1 MHAGTPLTD
10 GFGRVLAA
18 EGISNFGSMLSRLAI
33 PWIATLSLDASP
45 LAMGGLV
52 VADVLA
58 GALGAVL
65 LAGSVD
71 RAGKRAVMLA
81 CDVLRA
87 AVLAALAL
95 LAWQG
100 RLSLTVLVTAA
111 AANGMLTVG
120 FEMARSAW
128 VAQRVEASRLPQ
140 RNAQLSMAGSLSE
153 TAAFALG
160 GWVFQ
165 WTGAAIALAIDA
177 MSFAFSA
184 GCLRGV
190 PEAPPAVA
198 GEVPG
203 EVPGDE
209 PAEAPV
215 TALDRLIGDARAG
228 LSTVLAQPALRAL
241 AAIEVL
247 LALGGSLAATSYMIF
262 VARDIGF
269 STGSLGMI
277 FASGGL
283 GAVAGA
289 ALTPWLGRRLG
300 PGRAMAFGLAL
311 AALGAACIPLV
322 AASGWLGAALLV
334 THQIIGDGGRTLHDV
349 HDRTLRQTAAP
360 AALLARTDAGLRTA
374 GQLAT
379 LVGAVAGGALASS
392 LGTRTSLWLS
402 AALIASAAFVA
413 AITLARRRWDQ
424 RG

>member
-1 MHAGTPLTD
+1 MRHVRARPPLTD

-18 EGISNFGSMLSRLAI
+18 EGISNFGSMLSRLAV
-33 PWIATLSLDASP
+33 PWIATLSLAASP

-65 LAGSVD
+65 LAGSID
-71 RAGKRAVMLA
+71 RAGKRAVMLG
-81 CDVLRA
+81 CDLLRA
-87 AVLAALAL
+87 AVLALLTL

-100 RLSLTVLVTAA
+100 GLTFPMLVAAA
-111 AANGMLTVG
+111 AANGVLTVG

-128 VAQRVEASRLPQ
+128 VAQRVEPSRLPK

-165 WTGAAIALAIDA
+165 WTGAAIALAVDA
-177 MSFAFSA
+177 LSFALSA

-190 PEAPPAVA
+190 PETPPVVPA
-198 GEVPG
+198 EVP
-203 EVPGDE
+203 
-209 PAEAPV
+209 AA
-215 TALDRLIGDARAG
+215 ALDRLIGDARAG
-228 LSTVLAQPALRAL
+228 LRTVLAQPALRAL
-241 AAIEVL
+241 AVIEVL
-247 LALGGSLAATSYMIF
+247 LALGSSLAATSYMIF

-269 STGSLGMI
+269 TTGSLGMI
-277 FASGGL
+277 FATGGL

-289 ALTPWLGRRLG
+289 ALAPWLGRRLG

-322 AASGWLGAALLV
+322 AASGLLGGALLV
-334 THQIIGDGGRTLHDV
+334 AHQIIGDAGRTLHDV
-349 HDRTLRQTAAP
+349 VDRTLRQTAAP

-379 LVGAVAGGALASS
+379 LAGAVGGGALASAV
-392 LGTRTSLWLS
+392 GTRTSLWLS
-402 AALIASAAFVA
+402 AALIAGAASVA
-413 AITLARRRWDQ
+413 VVTLGRRRPLDP
-424 RG
+424 RT

>member
-1 MHAGTPLTD
+1 
-10 GFGRVLAA
+10 
-18 EGISNFGSMLSRLAI
+18 MLSRLAI
-33 PWIATLSLDASP
+33 PWIATLSLAATP

-65 LAGSVD
+65 LAGSID
-71 RAGKRAVMLA
+71 RAGKRAVMLG
-81 CDVLRA
+81 CDLLRA
-87 AVLAALAL
+87 AVFALLAL

-100 RLSLTVLVTAA
+100 GLTFPMLVAAA
-111 AANGMLTVG
+111 AANGVLTVG

-140 RNAQLSMAGSLSE
+140 RNAQLSMAGSMSE

-165 WTGAAIALAIDA
+165 WTGAAIALAVDA
-177 MSFAFSA
+177 LSFALSA

-190 PEAPPAVA
+190 PEAPPVVPA
-198 GEVPG
+198 GA
-203 EVPGDE
+203 
-209 PAEAPV
+209 PAEAPI
-215 TALDRLIGDARAG
+215 TALDRLVGDARAG
-228 LSTVLAQPALRAL
+228 LRTVLGQPALRAL
-241 AAIEVL
+241 AMIEVL

-289 ALTPWLGRRLG
+289 ALAPWLGRQIG
-300 PGRAMAFGLAL
+300 PGRAITLGLTL

-322 AASGWLGAALLV
+322 ASSGLLGGALLV
-334 THQIIGDGGRTLHDV
+334 AHQIIGDAGRTLHDV
-349 HDRTLRQTAAP
+349 VDRTLRQTAAP

-379 LVGAVAGGALASS
+379 LVGAVAGGALATAVGTRNS
-392 LGTRTSLWLS
+392 LGLS
-402 AALIASAAFVA
+402 AALIAVA
-413 AITLARRRWDQ
+413 AGVAAVTLARREPLNRHA
-424 RG
+424 

>member
-1 MHAGTPLTD
+1 MRDGTPLTS

-33 PWIATLSLDASP
+33 PWIATLSLAASP

-71 RAGKRAVMLA
+71 RAGKRAILLG
-81 CDVLRA
+81 CDLLRA
-87 AVLAALAL
+87 AVLALLAL
-95 LAWQG
+95 LAWHG
-100 RLSLTVLVTAA
+100 GLTFPMLVAAA

-128 VAQRVEASRLPQ
+128 VAQRVDAARLPQ

-177 MSFAFSA
+177 VSFVLSA
-184 GCLRGV
+184 ACLRGV
-190 PEAPPAVA
+190 PEAPPAV
-198 GEVPG
+198 
-203 EVPGDE
+203 

-215 TALDRLIGDARAG
+215 AALDRLIGDAHAG
-228 LSTVLAQPALRAL
+228 LRTVLTQPALRAL
-241 AAIEVL
+241 AVIEVP
-247 LALGGSLAATSYMIF
+247 LALGSSLAATSYMIF

-269 STGSLGMI
+269 ATGSLGMI
-277 FASGGL
+277 FATGGL
-283 GAVAGA
+283 GALAGA
-289 ALTPWLGRRLG
+289 ALAPWLGRRLG
-300 PGRAMAFGLAL
+300 PGRAMALGLAL

-322 AASGWLGAALLV
+322 AASGLLGGALLV
-334 THQIIGDGGRTLHDV
+334 AHQIIGDGGRTLHDV
-349 HDRTLRQTAAP
+349 QDRTLRQTAAP

-379 LVGAVAGGALASS
+379 LVGAVAGGALASAV
-392 LGTRTSLWLS
+392 GTRNSLWLS
-402 AALIASAAFVA
+402 AALIASAASVA
-413 AITLARRRWDQ
+413 AVTLGRRRSGQ
-424 RG
+424 SA

>member
-1 MHAGTPLTD
+1 MRHVRARPPLTD

-18 EGISNFGSMLSRLAI
+18 EGISNFGSMLSRLAV
-33 PWIATLSLDASP
+33 PWIATLSLAASP

-65 LAGSVD
+65 LAGSID
-71 RAGKRAVMLA
+71 RAGKRAVMLG
-81 CDVLRA
+81 CDLLRA
-87 AVLAALAL
+87 AVLALLTL

-100 RLSLTVLVTAA
+100 GLTFPMLVAAA
-111 AANGMLTVG
+111 AANGVLTVG

-128 VAQRVEASRLPQ
+128 VAQRVEPSRLPK

-165 WTGAAIALAIDA
+165 WTGAAIALAVDA
-177 MSFAFSA
+177 LSFALSA

-190 PEAPPAVA
+190 PETPPV
-198 GEVPG
+198 V
-203 EVPGDE
+203 
-209 PAEAPV
+209 PAEAPAA
-215 TALDRLIGDARAG
+215 ALDRLIGDARAG
-228 LSTVLAQPALRAL
+228 LRTVLAQPALRAL
-241 AAIEVL
+241 AVIEVL
-247 LALGGSLAATSYMIF
+247 LALGSSLAATSYMIF

-269 STGSLGMI
+269 TTGSLGMI
-277 FASGGL
+277 FATGGL

-289 ALTPWLGRRLG
+289 ALAPWLGRRLG

-322 AASGWLGAALLV
+322 AASGLLGGALLV
-334 THQIIGDGGRTLHDV
+334 AHQIIGDAGRTLHDV
-349 HDRTLRQTAAP
+349 VDRTLRQTAAP

-379 LVGAVAGGALASS
+379 LAGAVGGGALASAV
-392 LGTRTSLWLS
+392 GTRTSLWLS
-402 AALIASAAFVA
+402 AALIAGAASVA
-413 AITLARRRWDQ
+413 VVTLGRRRPLDP
-424 RG
+424 RT

>member
-1 MHAGTPLTD
+1 MRAGAPLTC

-33 PWIATLSLDASP
+33 PWIATLSLAASP

-71 RAGKRAVMLA
+71 RAGKRAIMLG
-81 CDVLRA
+81 CDLLRA
-87 AVLAALAL
+87 AVLALLAL

-100 RLSLTVLVTAA
+100 GLSFPMLVAA
-111 AANGMLTVG
+111 AATNGLLTVG

-128 VAQRVEASRLPQ
+128 VAQRFEAARLPQ

-160 GWVFQ
+160 GWLFQ
-165 WTGAAIALAIDA
+165 WTGAAIALAVDA
-177 MSFAFSA
+177 LSFALSA

-190 PEAPPAVA
+190 PEAPPAV
-198 GEVPG
+198 
-203 EVPGDE
+203 

-215 TALDRLIGDARAG
+215 AALDRLIGDARAG
-228 LSTVLAQPALRAL
+228 LRTVLTQPALRAL
-241 AAIEVL
+241 ALIEVL
-247 LALGGSLAATSYMIF
+247 LALGSSLAATSYMIF
-262 VARDIGF
+262 AARDIGF
-269 STGSLGMI
+269 ATGILGMI
-277 FASGGL
+277 FAMGGL

-289 ALTPWLGRRLG
+289 ALAPWLGRRLG
-300 PGRAMAFGLAL
+300 PGRAIALGLAL
-311 AALGAACIPLV
+311 AALGAACVPLV
-322 AASGWLGAALLV
+322 AASGLLGGALLV
-334 THQIIGDGGRTLHDV
+334 AHQIIGDGGRTLHDV
-349 HDRTLRQTAAP
+349 QDRTLRQTAAP

-379 LVGAVAGGALASS
+379 LVGAVAGGALASAV
-392 LGTRTSLWLS
+392 GTRNSLWLS
-402 AALIASAAFVA
+402 AALIAGAASVA
-413 AITLARRRWDQ
+413 AVTLGSRRLGQ
-424 RG
+424 SA

>member
-1 MHAGTPLTD
+1 MPAGTPLTS

-33 PWIATLSLDASP
+33 PWIATLALAASP

-58 GALGAVL
+58 GALGGVL

-71 RAGKRAVMLA
+71 RAGKRAVMFG
-81 CDVLRA
+81 CDLLRA
-87 AVLAALAL
+87 AVLALLAL

-100 RLSLTVLVTAA
+100 GLSLSVLVTAA
-111 AANGMLTVG
+111 AANGLLTVG

-128 VAQRVEASRLPQ
+128 VAQCVEASRLPQ

-165 WTGAAIALAIDA
+165 WTGAAFALAVDA
-177 MSFAFSA
+177 LSFAISA

-190 PEAPPAVA
+190 PETPPAV
-198 GEVPG
+198 
-203 EVPGDE
+203 
-209 PAEAPV
+209 PAAAPV
-215 TALDRLIGDARAG
+215 ARLARLIGDVRAG
-228 LSTVLAQPALRAL
+228 LRTLLTQPALRAL

-269 STGSLGMI
+269 GTGSLGMI
-277 FASGGL
+277 FATGGL

-289 ALTPWLGRRLG
+289 ALAPWLGRRLG
-300 PGRAMAFGLAL
+300 LGRAMTLGLAQ

-334 THQIIGDGGRTLHDV
+334 AHQIIGDGGRTLHDV

-379 LVGAVAGGALASS
+379 LVGAVAGGTLESS

-402 AALIASAAFVA
+402 AALIAGAAIVA
-413 AITLARRRWDQ
+413 AVRLGRGRLDQ
-424 RG
+424 RA

>member
-1 MHAGTPLTD
+1 MRHVRARPPLTD

-18 EGISNFGSMLSRLAI
+18 EGISNFGSMLSRLAV
-33 PWIATLSLDASP
+33 PWIATLSLAASP

-65 LAGSVD
+65 LAGSID
-71 RAGKRAVMLA
+71 RAGKRAVMLG
-81 CDVLRA
+81 CDLLRA
-87 AVLAALAL
+87 AVLALLTL

-100 RLSLTVLVTAA
+100 GLTFPMLVAAA
-111 AANGMLTVG
+111 AANGVLTVG

-128 VAQRVEASRLPQ
+128 VAQRVEPSRLPK

-165 WTGAAIALAIDA
+165 WTGAAIALAVDA
-177 MSFAFSA
+177 LSFALSA

-190 PEAPPAVA
+190 PETPPVVPA
-198 GEVPG
+198 EVP
-203 EVPGDE
+203 
-209 PAEAPV
+209 AA
-215 TALDRLIGDARAG
+215 ALDRLIGDARAG
-228 LSTVLAQPALRAL
+228 LRTVLAQPALRAL
-241 AAIEVL
+241 AVIEVL
-247 LALGGSLAATSYMIF
+247 LALGSSLAATSYMIF

-269 STGSLGMI
+269 TTGSLGMI
-277 FASGGL
+277 FATGGL

-289 ALTPWLGRRLG
+289 ALAPWLGRRLG

-322 AASGWLGAALLV
+322 AASGLLGGALLV
-334 THQIIGDGGRTLHDV
+334 AHQIIGDAGRALHDV
-349 HDRTLRQTAAP
+349 VDRTLRQTAAP

-379 LVGAVAGGALASS
+379 LAGAVGGGALASAV
-392 LGTRTSLWLS
+392 GTRTSLWLS
-402 AALIASAAFVA
+402 AALIAGAASVA
-413 AITLARRRWDQ
+413 VVTLGRRRPLDP
-424 RG
+424 RT

>member
-1 MHAGTPLTD
+1 MPAGTPLTS

-33 PWIATLSLDASP
+33 PWIATLALAASP

-58 GALGAVL
+58 GALGGVL

-71 RAGKRAVMLA
+71 RAGKRAVMFG
-81 CDVLRA
+81 CDLLRA
-87 AVLAALAL
+87 AVLALLAL

-100 RLSLTVLVTAA
+100 GLSLSVLVTAA
-111 AANGMLTVG
+111 AANGLLTVG

-128 VAQRVEASRLPQ
+128 VAQCVEASRLPQ

-165 WTGAAIALAIDA
+165 WTGAAFALAVDA
-177 MSFAFSA
+177 LSFAISA

-190 PEAPPAVA
+190 PETPPAV
-198 GEVPG
+198 
-203 EVPGDE
+203 
-209 PAEAPV
+209 PAAAPV
-215 TALDRLIGDARAG
+215 ARLARLIGDVRAG
-228 LSTVLAQPALRAL
+228 LRTLLTQPALRAL

-269 STGSLGMI
+269 GTGTGSLGMI
-277 FASGGL
+277 FATGGL

-289 ALTPWLGRRLG
+289 ALAPWLGRRLG
-300 PGRAMAFGLAL
+300 PGRAMTLGLAL

-334 THQIIGDGGRTLHDV
+334 AHQIIGDGGRTLHDV

-379 LVGAVAGGALASS
+379 LVGAVAGGGLASS

-402 AALIASAAFVA
+402 AALIAGAAIVA
-413 AITLARRRWDQ
+413 AVRLGRGRLDQ
-424 RG
+424 RA

>member
-1 MHAGTPLTD
+1 MRHVRARPPLTD

-18 EGISNFGSMLSRLAI
+18 EGISNFGSMLSRLAV
-33 PWIATLSLDASP
+33 PWIATLSLAASP

-65 LAGSVD
+65 LAGSID
-71 RAGKRAVMLA
+71 RAGKRAVMLG
-81 CDVLRA
+81 CDLLRA
-87 AVLAALAL
+87 AVFALLTL

-100 RLSLTVLVTAA
+100 GLTFPMLVAAA
-111 AANGMLTVG
+111 AANGVLTVG

-128 VAQRVEASRLPQ
+128 VAQRVEPSRLPK

-165 WTGAAIALAIDA
+165 WTGAAIALAVDA
-177 MSFAFSA
+177 LSFALSA

-190 PEAPPAVA
+190 PETPPVVPA
-198 GEVPG
+198 EVP
-203 EVPGDE
+203 
-209 PAEAPV
+209 AA
-215 TALDRLIGDARAG
+215 ALDRLIGDARAG
-228 LSTVLAQPALRAL
+228 LRTVLAQPALRAL
-241 AAIEVL
+241 AVIEVL
-247 LALGGSLAATSYMIF
+247 LALGSSLAATSYMIF

-269 STGSLGMI
+269 TTGSLGMI
-277 FASGGL
+277 FATGGL

-289 ALTPWLGRRLG
+289 ALAPWLGRRLG

-322 AASGWLGAALLV
+322 AASGLLGGALLV
-334 THQIIGDGGRTLHDV
+334 AHQIIGDAGRALHDV
-349 HDRTLRQTAAP
+349 VDRTLRQTAAP

-379 LVGAVAGGALASS
+379 LAGAVGGGALASAV
-392 LGTRTSLWLS
+392 GTRTSLWLS
-402 AALIASAAFVA
+402 AALIAGAASVA
-413 AITLARRRWDQ
+413 VVTLGRRRPLDP
-424 RG
+424 RT

>member
-1 MHAGTPLTD
+1 MRHVRARPPLTD

-18 EGISNFGSMLSRLAI
+18 EGISNFGSMLSRLAV
-33 PWIATLSLDASP
+33 PWIATLSLAASP

-65 LAGSVD
+65 LAGSID
-71 RAGKRAVMLA
+71 RAGKRAVMLG
-81 CDVLRA
+81 CDLLRA
-87 AVLAALAL
+87 AVLALLTL

-100 RLSLTVLVTAA
+100 GLTFPMQVAAA
-111 AANGMLTVG
+111 AANGVLTVG

-128 VAQRVEASRLPQ
+128 VAQRVEPSRLPK

-165 WTGAAIALAIDA
+165 WTGAAIALAVDA
-177 MSFAFSA
+177 LSFALSA

-190 PEAPPAVA
+190 PETPPVVPA
-198 GEVPG
+198 EVP
-203 EVPGDE
+203 
-209 PAEAPV
+209 AA
-215 TALDRLIGDARAG
+215 ALDRLIGDARAG
-228 LSTVLAQPALRAL
+228 LRTVLAQPALRAL
-241 AAIEVL
+241 AVIEVL
-247 LALGGSLAATSYMIF
+247 LALGSSLAATSYMIF

-269 STGSLGMI
+269 TTGSLGMI
-277 FASGGL
+277 FATGGL

-289 ALTPWLGRRLG
+289 ALAPWLGRRLG

-322 AASGWLGAALLV
+322 AASGLLGGALLV
-334 THQIIGDGGRTLHDV
+334 AHQIIGDAGRALHDV
-349 HDRTLRQTAAP
+349 VDRTLRQTAAP

-379 LVGAVAGGALASS
+379 LAGAVGGGALASAV
-392 LGTRTSLWLS
+392 GTRTSLWLS
-402 AALIASAAFVA
+402 AALIAGAASVA
-413 AITLARRRWDQ
+413 VVTLGRRRPLDP
-424 RG
+424 RT

>member
-1 MHAGTPLTD
+1 M
-10 GFGRVLAA
+10 
-18 EGISNFGSMLSRLAI
+18 SSRLAI
-33 PWIATLSLDASP
+33 PWIATLSLAASP

-52 VADVLA
+52 AADVLA

-65 LAGSVD
+65 LAGSID
-71 RAGKRAVMLA
+71 RAGKRAVMLG

-100 RLSLTVLVTAA
+100 EMNMAILVAAA
-111 AANGMLTVG
+111 AANGMLTIA

-128 VAQRVEASRLPQ
+128 VAQRVEASRRPQ
-140 RNAQLSMAGSLSE
+140 RNAQLSMAASLSE

-165 WTGAAIALAIDA
+165 WTGAAIALAVDA
-177 MSFAFSA
+177 LSFVLSA

-190 PEAPPAVA
+190 PEAPPAA
-198 GEVPG
+198 PAEA
-203 EVPGDE
+203 

-215 TALDRLIGDARAG
+215 TPLDRLIGDARAG
-228 LSTVLAQPALRAL
+228 LRTLLTQPALRAL
-241 AAIEVL
+241 AVIEVL

-262 VARDIGF
+262 VARDVGF
-269 STGSLGMI
+269 TTGSLGMI
-277 FASGGL
+277 FATGGL

-289 ALTPWLGRRLG
+289 ALAPWLGRRLG
-300 PGRAMAFGLAL
+300 PGRAMTLGLTL

-334 THQIIGDGGRTLHDV
+334 AHQIIGDGGRTLHDV
-349 HDRTLRQTAAP
+349 HDRTLRQTATP

-379 LVGAVAGGALASS
+379 LVGAVAGGALATA
-392 LGTRTSLWLS
+392 LGTRTSLGLS
-402 AALIASAAFVA
+402 AALIASAGFVA
-413 AITLARRRWDQ
+413 AITLGRRRWDQ

>member
-1 MHAGTPLTD
+1 M
-10 GFGRVLAA
+10 
-18 EGISNFGSMLSRLAI
+18 SNRLAV
-33 PWIATLSLDASP
+33 PWIATLSLAASP

-71 RAGKRAVMLA
+71 RSGKRAVMLG

-100 RLSLTVLVTAA
+100 EMNMAILVAAA
-111 AANGMLTVG
+111 AANGMLTVA

-128 VAQRVEASRLPQ
+128 VAQRVEASRRPQ
-140 RNAQLSMAGSLSE
+140 RNAQLSMAASLSE

-177 MSFAFSA
+177 LSFVLSA

-190 PEAPPAVA
+190 PEAPPAA
-198 GEVPG
+198 PAEA
-203 EVPGDE
+203 

-215 TALDRLIGDARAG
+215 TPIDRLIGDARAG
-228 LSTVLAQPALRAL
+228 LRTLLAQPALRAL
-241 AAIEVL
+241 ATIEVL

-269 STGSLGMI
+269 TTGGLGMI

-289 ALTPWLGRRLG
+289 ALAPWLGRRLG
-300 PGRAMAFGLAL
+300 PGRAMALGLAL

-334 THQIIGDGGRTLHDV
+334 AHQIIGDGGRTLHDV
-349 HDRTLRQTAAP
+349 HDRTLRQTVAP

-379 LVGAVAGGALASS
+379 LVGAVAGGALGSS
-392 LGTRTSLWLS
+392 LGTRTSLGLS

-413 AITLARRRWDQ
+413 AVTLGRRRWDQ

>member
-1 MHAGTPLTD
+1 MRHVRARPPLTD

-18 EGISNFGSMLSRLAI
+18 EGISNFGSMLSRLAV
-33 PWIATLSLDASP
+33 PWIATLSLAASP

-65 LAGSVD
+65 LAGSID
-71 RAGKRAVMLA
+71 RAGKRAVMLG
-81 CDVLRA
+81 CDLLRA
-87 AVLAALAL
+87 AVLALLTL

-100 RLSLTVLVTAA
+100 GLTFPMLVAAA
-111 AANGMLTVG
+111 AANGVLTVG

-128 VAQRVEASRLPQ
+128 VAQRVEPSRLPK

-177 MSFAFSA
+177 LSFVLSA

-190 PEAPPAVA
+190 PETPPVVPA
-198 GEVPG
+198 EVP
-203 EVPGDE
+203 
-209 PAEAPV
+209 AA
-215 TALDRLIGDARAG
+215 ALDRLIGDARAG
-228 LSTVLAQPALRAL
+228 LRTVLAQPALRAL
-241 AAIEVL
+241 AVIEVL
-247 LALGGSLAATSYMIF
+247 LALGSSLAATSYMIF

-269 STGSLGMI
+269 TTGSLGMI
-277 FASGGL
+277 FATGGL

-289 ALTPWLGRRLG
+289 ALAPWLGRRLG

-322 AASGWLGAALLV
+322 AASGLLGGALLV
-334 THQIIGDGGRTLHDV
+334 AHQIIGDAGRALHDV
-349 HDRTLRQTAAP
+349 VDRTLRQTAAP

-379 LVGAVAGGALASS
+379 LAGAVGGGALASAV
-392 LGTRTSLWLS
+392 GTRTSLWLS
-402 AALIASAAFVA
+402 AALIAGAASVA
-413 AITLARRRWDQ
+413 VVTLGRRRPLDP
-424 RG
+424 RT

>member
-1 MHAGTPLTD
+1 MRHVRARPPLTD

-18 EGISNFGSMLSRLAI
+18 EGISNFGSMLSRLAV
-33 PWIATLSLDASP
+33 PWIATLSLAASP

-65 LAGSVD
+65 LAGSID
-71 RAGKRAVMLA
+71 RAGKRAVMLG
-81 CDVLRA
+81 CDLLRA
-87 AVLAALAL
+87 AVLALLTL

-100 RLSLTVLVTAA
+100 GLTFPMLVAAA
-111 AANGMLTVG
+111 AANGVLTVG
-120 FEMARSAW
+120 FELARSAW
-128 VAQRVEASRLPQ
+128 VAQRVEPSRLPK

-165 WTGAAIALAIDA
+165 WTGAAIALAVDA
-177 MSFAFSA
+177 LSFALSA

-190 PEAPPAVA
+190 PETPPVVPA
-198 GEVPG
+198 EVP
-203 EVPGDE
+203 
-209 PAEAPV
+209 AA
-215 TALDRLIGDARAG
+215 ALDRLIGDARAG
-228 LSTVLAQPALRAL
+228 LRTVLAQPALRAL
-241 AAIEVL
+241 AVIEVL
-247 LALGGSLAATSYMIF
+247 LALGSSLAATSYMIF

-269 STGSLGMI
+269 TTGSLGMI
-277 FASGGL
+277 FATGGL

-289 ALTPWLGRRLG
+289 ALAPWLGRRLG

-322 AASGWLGAALLV
+322 AASGLLGGALLV
-334 THQIIGDGGRTLHDV
+334 AHQIIGDAGRALHDV
-349 HDRTLRQTAAP
+349 VDRTLRQTAAP

-379 LVGAVAGGALASS
+379 LAGAVGGGALASAV
-392 LGTRTSLWLS
+392 GTRTSLWLS
-402 AALIASAAFVA
+402 AALIAGAASVA
-413 AITLARRRWDQ
+413 VVTLGRRRPLDP
-424 RG
+424 RT

>member
-1 MHAGTPLTD
+1 MRRVRADKPLTD

-33 PWIATLSLDASP
+33 PWIATLALAASP

-58 GALGAVL
+58 GALGGVL

-71 RAGKRAVMLA
+71 RAGKRAFMFG
-81 CDVLRA
+81 CDLLRA
-87 AVLAALAL
+87 AVLALLAL

-100 RLSLTVLVTAA
+100 GLSLSVLVTAA
-111 AANGMLTVG
+111 AANGLLTVG

-128 VAQRVEASRLPQ
+128 VAQCVEASRLPQ

-165 WTGAAIALAIDA
+165 WTGAAFALAVDA
-177 MSFAFSA
+177 LSFAISA

-190 PEAPPAVA
+190 PETPPAV
-198 GEVPG
+198 
-203 EVPGDE
+203 
-209 PAEAPV
+209 PAAAPV
-215 TALDRLIGDARAG
+215 ARLARLIGDVRAG
-228 LSTVLAQPALRAL
+228 LRTLLTQPALRAL

-269 STGSLGMI
+269 GTGSLGMI
-277 FASGGL
+277 FATGGL

-289 ALTPWLGRRLG
+289 ALAPWLGRRLG
-300 PGRAMAFGLAL
+300 PGRAMTLGLAL

-334 THQIIGDGGRTLHDV
+334 AHQIIGDGGRTLHDV

-379 LVGAVAGGALASS
+379 LVGAVAGGGLASS

-402 AALIASAAFVA
+402 AALIAGAAIVA
-413 AITLARRRWDQ
+413 AVRLGRGRLDQ
-424 RG
+424 RA

>member
-1 MHAGTPLTD
+1 MRDGTPLTS

-33 PWIATLSLDASP
+33 PWIATLSLAASP

-71 RAGKRAVMLA
+71 RAGKRAILLG
-81 CDVLRA
+81 CDLLRA
-87 AVLAALAL
+87 AVLALLAL
-95 LAWQG
+95 LAWHG
-100 RLSLTVLVTAA
+100 GLTFPMLVAAA

-128 VAQRVEASRLPQ
+128 VAQRVDAARLPQ

-153 TAAFALG
+153 TAAIALG

-177 MSFAFSA
+177 LSFVLSA
-184 GCLRGV
+184 ACLRGV
-190 PEAPPAVA
+190 PEAPPAV
-198 GEVPG
+198 
-203 EVPGDE
+203 

-215 TALDRLIGDARAG
+215 AALDRLIGDAHAG
-228 LSTVLAQPALRAL
+228 LRTVLTQPALRAL
-241 AAIEVL
+241 AVIEVL
-247 LALGGSLAATSYMIF
+247 LALGSSLAATSYMIF

-269 STGSLGMI
+269 ATGSLGMI
-277 FASGGL
+277 FATGGL

-289 ALTPWLGRRLG
+289 ALAPWLGRRLG
-300 PGRAMAFGLAL
+300 PGRAMALGLAL

-322 AASGWLGAALLV
+322 AASGLLGGALLV
-334 THQIIGDGGRTLHDV
+334 AHQIIGDGGRTLHDV
-349 HDRTLRQTAAP
+349 QDRTLRQTAAP

-379 LVGAVAGGALASS
+379 LVGAVAGGALASAV
-392 LGTRTSLWLS
+392 GTRNSLWLS
-402 AALIASAAFVA
+402 AALIASAASVA
-413 AITLARRRWDQ
+413 AVTLGRRRSGQ
-424 RG
+424 SA

>member
-1 MHAGTPLTD
+1 
-10 GFGRVLAA
+10 
-18 EGISNFGSMLSRLAI
+18 MLSRLAI
-33 PWIATLSLDASP
+33 PWIATLSLAATP

-65 LAGSVD
+65 LAGSID
-71 RAGKRAVMLA
+71 RAGKRAVMLG
-81 CDVLRA
+81 CDLLRA
-87 AVLAALAL
+87 AVFALLAL

-100 RLSLTVLVTAA
+100 GLTFPMLVAAA

-140 RNAQLSMAGSLSE
+140 RNAQLSMAGSMSE

-165 WTGAAIALAIDA
+165 WTGAAIALAVDA
-177 MSFAFSA
+177 LSFALSA

-190 PEAPPAVA
+190 PEAPPVVPA
-198 GEVPG
+198 GA
-203 EVPGDE
+203 
-209 PAEAPV
+209 PAEAPI
-215 TALDRLIGDARAG
+215 TALDRLVGDARAG
-228 LSTVLAQPALRAL
+228 LRTVLGQPALRAL
-241 AAIEVL
+241 AMIEVL

-277 FASGGL
+277 VASGGL

-289 ALTPWLGRRLG
+289 ALAPWLGRQIG
-300 PGRAMAFGLAL
+300 PGRAITLGLTL

-322 AASGWLGAALLV
+322 ASSGLLGGALLV
-334 THQIIGDGGRTLHDV
+334 AHQIIGDAGRTLHDV
-349 HDRTLRQTAAP
+349 VDRTLRQTAAP

-379 LVGAVAGGALASS
+379 LVGAVAGGALATAVGTRNS
-392 LGTRTSLWLS
+392 LGLS
-402 AALIASAAFVA
+402 AALIAVA
-413 AITLARRRWDQ
+413 AGVAAVTLARREPLNRHA
-424 RG
+424 

>member
-1 MHAGTPLTD
+1 MRDGTPLTS

-33 PWIATLSLDASP
+33 PWIATLSLAASP

-71 RAGKRAVMLA
+71 RAGKRAILLG
-81 CDVLRA
+81 CDLLRA
-87 AVLAALAL
+87 AVLALLAL
-95 LAWQG
+95 LAWHG
-100 RLSLTVLVTAA
+100 GLTFPMLVAAA

-128 VAQRVEASRLPQ
+128 VAQRVDAARLPQ

-177 MSFAFSA
+177 LSFVLSA
-184 GCLRGV
+184 ACLRGV
-190 PEAPPAVA
+190 PEAPPAV
-198 GEVPG
+198 
-203 EVPGDE
+203 

-215 TALDRLIGDARAG
+215 AALDRLIGDAHAG
-228 LSTVLAQPALRAL
+228 LRTVLTQPALRAL
-241 AAIEVL
+241 AVIEVL
-247 LALGGSLAATSYMIF
+247 LALGSSLAATSYMIF

-269 STGSLGMI
+269 ATGSLGMI
-277 FASGGL
+277 FATGGL

-289 ALTPWLGRRLG
+289 ALAPWLGRRLG
-300 PGRAMAFGLAL
+300 PGRAMALGLAL

-322 AASGWLGAALLV
+322 AASGLLGGALLV
-334 THQIIGDGGRTLHDV
+334 AHQIIGDGGRTLHDV
-349 HDRTLRQTAAP
+349 QDRTLRQTAAP

-379 LVGAVAGGALASS
+379 LVGAVAGGALASAV
-392 LGTRTSLWLS
+392 GTRNSLWLS
-402 AALIASAAFVA
+402 AALIASAASVA
-413 AITLARRRWDQ
+413 AVTLGRRRSGQ
-424 RG
+424 SA

>member
-1 MHAGTPLTD
+1 MPAGTPLTS

-18 EGISNFGSMLSRLAI
+18 EGISNFGSMLSRRAI
-33 PWIATLSLDASP
+33 PWIATLALAASP

-58 GALGAVL
+58 GALGGVL

-71 RAGKRAVMLA
+71 RAGKRAFMFG
-81 CDVLRA
+81 CDLLRA
-87 AVLAALAL
+87 AVLALLAL

-100 RLSLTVLVTAA
+100 GLSLSVLVTAA
-111 AANGMLTVG
+111 AANGLLTVG

-128 VAQRVEASRLPQ
+128 VAQCVEASRLPQ

-165 WTGAAIALAIDA
+165 WTGAAFALAVDA
-177 MSFAFSA
+177 LSFAISA

-190 PEAPPAVA
+190 PETPPAV
-198 GEVPG
+198 
-203 EVPGDE
+203 
-209 PAEAPV
+209 PAAAPV
-215 TALDRLIGDARAG
+215 ARLARLIGDVRAG
-228 LSTVLAQPALRAL
+228 LRTLLTQPALRAL

-269 STGSLGMI
+269 GTGSLGMI
-277 FASGGL
+277 FATGGL

-289 ALTPWLGRRLG
+289 ALAPWLGRRLG
-300 PGRAMAFGLAL
+300 PGRAMTLGLAL

-334 THQIIGDGGRTLHDV
+334 AHQIIGDGGRTLHDV

-379 LVGAVAGGALASS
+379 LVGAVAGGGLASS

-402 AALIASAAFVA
+402 AALIAGAAIVA
-413 AITLARRRWDQ
+413 AVRLGRGRLDQ
-424 RG
+424 RA

>member
-1 MHAGTPLTD
+1 MRHVRARPPLTD

-33 PWIATLSLDASP
+33 PWIATLALAASP

-58 GALGAVL
+58 GALGGVL

-71 RAGKRAVMLA
+71 RAGKRAVMFG
-81 CDVLRA
+81 CDLLRA
-87 AVLAALAL
+87 AVLALLAL

-100 RLSLTVLVTAA
+100 GLSLSVLVTAA
-111 AANGMLTVG
+111 AANGLLTVG

-128 VAQRVEASRLPQ
+128 VAQCVEASWLPQ

-165 WTGAAIALAIDA
+165 WTGAAFALAVDA
-177 MSFAFSA
+177 LSFAISA

-190 PEAPPAVA
+190 PETPPAV
-198 GEVPG
+198 
-203 EVPGDE
+203 
-209 PAEAPV
+209 PAAAPV
-215 TALDRLIGDARAG
+215 ARLARLIGDVRAG
-228 LSTVLAQPALRAL
+228 LRTLLTQPALRAL

-269 STGSLGMI
+269 GTGSLGMI
-277 FASGGL
+277 FATGGL

-289 ALTPWLGRRLG
+289 ALAPWLGRRLG
-300 PGRAMAFGLAL
+300 LGRAMTLGLAQ

-334 THQIIGDGGRTLHDV
+334 AHQIIGDGGRTLHDV

-379 LVGAVAGGALASS
+379 LVGAVAGGTLESS

-402 AALIASAAFVA
+402 AALIAGAAIVA
-413 AITLARRRWDQ
+413 AVRLGRGRLDQ
-424 RG
+424 RA